1 MKNELSLYVEP
12 ETLNE
17 ETSTLEMKLYAE
29 LSGLTQSQEQIDKPA
44 DKRLVKEV
52 RKAAVESETPVVQAS
67 APVASGRSTQQA
79 TTYMRTFKCGFTIT
93 DFILLIIAVL
103 LFFNI
108 ITE

>member
-52 RKAAVESETPVVQAS
+52 RKAAVESETPVVPAS
-67 APVASGRSTQQA
+67 APVAAGRSTQQ
-79 TTYMRTFKCGFTIT
+79 TTCRRTFKYGFTIT

-108 ITE
+108 ITK

>member
-12 ETLNE
+12 ETINE
-17 ETSTLEMKLYAE
+17 ENSTLEMQVFAE
-29 LSGLTQSQEQIDKPA
+29 LSGYTQTQEQIDKPA

-52 RKAAVESETPVVQAS
+52 RKAAESETPVAPVI
-67 APVASGRSTQQA
+67 APVAAGRSTQQA
-79 TTYMRTFKCGFTIT
+79 TCRRTYKYGFTIT

-108 ITE
+108 ITK

>member
-52 RKAAVESETPVVQAS
+52 RKAAVESETPVVPAS
-67 APVASGRSTQQA
+67 APVAAGRSTQQA
-79 TTYMRTFKCGFTIT
+79 AMRNMPSSVTSARNSGSKTW
-93 DFILLIIAVL
+93 L
-103 LFFNI
+103 
-108 ITE
+108 